1 MQKRLKIRKHK
12 VTKLMSK
19 MQWKKKKKKREVKTS
34 KIKNSQTRNLKK
46 KCSKIGNNRKG
57 SKYQYYWN
65 KKMRLKG
72 KQLEN
77 KQVLTRIEINQP

>member
-1 MQKRLKIRKHK
+1 MQKRLKIRNRR
-12 VTKLMSK
+12 TKLMSK
-19 MQWKKKKKKREVKTS
+19 MLWKKINKKRGVKTS
-34 KIKNSQTRNLKK
+34 KIRNSKTRNLKK

-57 SKYQYYWN
+57 SKYSYYWN

-77 KQVLTRIEINQP
+77 KQVLTRIEISQP

>member
-1 MQKRLKIRKHK
+1 MQKRLKIRNK

-19 MQWKKKKKKREVKTS
+19 MQWKKINKKRGVKTS
-34 KIKNSQTRNLKK
+34 KIRNSKTRNLKK

-57 SKYQYYWN
+57 SKYSYYWN

-77 KQVLTRIEINQP
+77 KQVLTGIEISQP